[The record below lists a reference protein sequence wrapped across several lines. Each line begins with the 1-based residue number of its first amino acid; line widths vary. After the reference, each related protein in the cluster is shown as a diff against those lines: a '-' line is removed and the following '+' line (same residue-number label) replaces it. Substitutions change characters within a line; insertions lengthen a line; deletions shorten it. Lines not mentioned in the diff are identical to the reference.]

1 MWLVRT
7 RPIHAAI
14 ETLGFQDFHKAV
26 FFTELISED
35 LSLRTLVS
43 GQGSPRSVLE
53 RGESQ

>member
-7 RPIHAAI
+7 RPIHTAI
-14 ETLGFQDFHKAV
+14 ESLDFQVDRKTV

-43 GQGSPRSVLE
+43 G
-53 RGESQ
+53 